1 MVIGIS
7 GKINSG
13 KDLVG
18 QIIQYLTS
26 NYYKSGYEFEY
37 FRQMNK
43 KRNDYPGY
51 LDWQIYKYADKLKDI
66 VCLLIGCTREQLE
79 DRDFKEKELGEEW
92 WYYVHSEMGFRELI
106 PYSKD
111 GYDETKY
118 RGLILFKPTPRI
130 LLQQIG
136 TELFRNL
143 VHPNTWV
150 NATMVSYRPFIEG
163 HPNLIKSNG
172 KVLIEGQVY
181 SMGKA
186 VYPNWII
193 TDCRFPN
200 EADAI
205 KQKGGVVIRVNR
217 PCKECD
223 LLNTHKMSCSKNVI
237 EHESETALDDY
248 NFDYIIENN
257 STIEDL
263 IEKVRSILIKENIL

>member
-1 MVIGIS
+1 MLIGIS

-18 QIIQYLTS
+18 QIIQYLTEGIDKA
-26 NYYKSGYEFEY
+26 NIPFDKWDGQTLWGAKQF
-37 FRQMNK
+37 
-43 KRNDYPGY
+43 
-51 LDWQIYKYADKLKDI
+51 DWKVVKFADKLKDI

-79 DRDFKEKELGEEW
+79 DREFKEKELGEEW
-92 WYYVHSEMGFRELI
+92 WYVQQFNKVLSHQEYLNYIQGTSYLYKESDI
-106 PYSKD
+106 
-111 GYDETKY
+111 
-118 RGLILFKPTPRI
+118 IKPTPRM

-181 SMGKA
+181 FMGKA

-200 EADAI
+200 EADAV
-205 KQKGGVVIRVNR
+205 KSRGGINIRVNR
-217 PCKECD
+217 PKEV
-223 LLNTHKMSCSKNVI
+223 NTDELHI
-237 EHESETALDDY
+237 EHSSETALDDY
-248 NFDYIIENN
+248 KFDYVIDNTGTVE
-257 STIEDL
+257 EL
-263 IEKVRSILIKENIL
+263 INKVREILIKEKIING